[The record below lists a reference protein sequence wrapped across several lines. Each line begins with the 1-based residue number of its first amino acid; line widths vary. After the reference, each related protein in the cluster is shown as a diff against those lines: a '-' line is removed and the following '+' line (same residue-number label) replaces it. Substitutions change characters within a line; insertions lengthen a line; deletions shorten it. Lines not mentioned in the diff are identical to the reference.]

1 MTKMLSYYAIT
12 DDVMPEWDDAFYVD
26 LAEAEAAIHR
36 TLKES
41 EELVVV
47 WPSRPQHRSRA
58 LYLERV
64 SVPFTEETLFALLN
78 NKGPLSV
85 FAEREVL
92 NVYYTYGATW
102 LGPGFCS

>member
-1 MTKMLSYYAIT
+1 MLSFYAIT
-12 DDVMPEWDDAFYVD
+12 DDKMTEWDDVFFVD
-26 LAEAEAAIHR
+26 LAEAEAAIQR

-64 SVPFTEETLFALLN
+64 SVTCTEETLFALLN

-92 NVYYTYGATW
+92 NVYPTNGRTW
-102 LGPGFCS
+102 LGSSFCP

>member
-1 MTKMLSYYAIT
+1 VTKMLSFYAIT
-12 DDVMPEWDDAFYVD
+12 DDKMTEWDDVFFVD
-26 LAEAEAAIHR
+26 LAEAEAAIQR

-41 EELVVV
+41 EDQFVF
-47 WPSRPQHRSRA
+47 WPRPIRCPTA

-92 NVYYTYGATW
+92 NVYPTNGRTW
-102 LGPGFCS
+102 VGSSFCP

>member
-12 DDVMPEWDDAFYVD
+12 DDKMTEWDDVFFVD
-26 LAEAEAAIHR
+26 LAEAEAAIER
-36 TLKES
+36 TLKEV
-41 EELVVV
+41 EELLVF
-47 WPSRPQHRSRA
+47 WPRPVRCPTA

-92 NVYYTYGATW
+92 NIYYTNGGTW
-102 LGPGFCS
+102 LGSGFCS